1 MYLVC
6 ITNGFQTHSELLT
19 ELESSSRSLSTRR
32 QSSSAATNKAVEEEY
47 NEEEDGDDGQGG
59 DDGDGAD
66 DADDGGFGD
75 DFDDFEE
82 GEEDAEF
89 GDFDDGFQEPEVTQ
103 SSLPIPVVPS
113 FVSSRILSACNN
125 ITLSPNISIWF
136 SPPLT

>member
-1 MYLVC
+1 M
-6 ITNGFQTHSELLT
+6 T
-19 ELESSSRSLSTRR
+19 ELESSSPSLSLRR
-32 QSSSAATNKAVEEEY
+32 QSSSAAENKAVEEEY
-47 NEEEDGDDGQGG
+47 NEEEDGDDGHGG
-59 DDGDGAD
+59 DGGD

-113 FVSSRILSACNN
+113 FVSSRLLSVCNN
-125 ITLSPNISIWF
+125 STLSPNTSILF